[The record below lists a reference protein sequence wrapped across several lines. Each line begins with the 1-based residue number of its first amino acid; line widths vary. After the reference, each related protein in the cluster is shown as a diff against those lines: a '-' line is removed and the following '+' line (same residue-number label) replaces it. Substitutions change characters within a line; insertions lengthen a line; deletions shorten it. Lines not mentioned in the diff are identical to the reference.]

1 MQSQNDGGRGP
12 LLFAHKSRGL
22 GHRQMHPR
30 RFNLTQRT
38 DAAGQLAFKA
48 AQIIDAL
55 YKLAGA
61 KLLVFK
67 QFKTHIAS
75 LGQALTG
82 QLQAGFI
89 NQSLRHRDSGAAL
102 GKLVGHIHLLQCSN
116 DGGTIA
122 FVDVCKQHSVVLVA
136 FSC

>member
-1 MQSQNDGGRGP
+1 
-12 LLFAHKSRGL
+12 
-22 GHRQMHPR
+22 MHSR

-67 QFKTHIAS
+67 QLKTHIAS
-75 LGQALTG
+75 LGQALTC
-82 QLQAGFI
+82 QLQASFVD
-89 NQSLRHRDSGAAL
+89 QSLEAP
-102 GKLVGHIHLLQCSN
+102 
-116 DGGTIA
+116 
-122 FVDVCKQHSVVLVA
+122 
-136 FSC
+136 